1 MLQHALGLRKA
12 VNGSYFALFHSII
25 CRKLQCKRK
34 AKFLPEELVITQKL
48 ESKMSQTQ
56 SEIPDSPTDSHTKH
70 THELYPLQN
79 LRKLQSRF
87 FSVKLV
93 Q

>member
-48 ESKMSQTQ
+48 ESKMSQNKARYPTVLQTVTQ
-56 SEIPDSPTDSHTKH
+56 NTPTSSILCKIF
-70 THELYPLQN
+70 ESY
-79 LRKLQSRF
+79 KAVF
-87 FSVKLV
+87 FL
-93 Q
+93 